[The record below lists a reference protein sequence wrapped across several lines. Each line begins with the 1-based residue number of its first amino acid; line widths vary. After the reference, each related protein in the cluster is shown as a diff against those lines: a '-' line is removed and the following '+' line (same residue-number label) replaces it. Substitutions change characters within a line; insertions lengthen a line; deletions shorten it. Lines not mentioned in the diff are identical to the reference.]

1 MKNLLILATILFT
14 ASHSLAQDAFCPTDH
29 IVESHLKFS
38 DLSEGEKVEAIEALL
53 AGSCYYKGIKLWGKI
68 QFVNSFPDIKIQYVE
83 SFPDLKVK
91 FVNSFPDKCGLWQ
104 TVESFPDIK
113 VQVVNS
119 FPDIKIKVVE
129 SFPGVD

>member
-1 MKNLLILATILFT
+1 MKNLLIMATMLLT
-14 ASHSLAQDAFCPTDH
+14 VSYAWAQDFSCPTDQ

-38 DLSEGEKVEAIEALL
+38 DLTESEKTEAIA
-53 AGSCYYKGIKLWGKI
+53 AFVSGSCYYKGIKLWGKV

-129 SFPGVD
+129 SFPGVE